1 MAGSEDGGGG
11 TGAMEEGRDAG
22 RQARYE
28 SSEDGGGGSD
38 RCSGGNDM
46 MSVQFMQKII
56 AEILGTYFMIFAG
69 CGSVVVNLST
79 AGTVTF
85 PGICAVWGLV
95 VMVLVYS
102 VGHISGAHF
111 NPAVTVAFA
120 TCGRFPWKQVPS
132 YAVAQ
137 VLGSTLAS
145 LTLRVVFGGATARE
159 HFFGTAPSGSD
170 AQAVA
175 LEFVIS
181 FYLMFVVSGVAT
193 DNRAIGEL
201 AGLAVGATVLLNV
214 LFAGPITGASMNPAR
229 TLGPAIVAGRYRS
242 VWVYV
247 VGPVCGTVAGAWAYN
262 LVRFTDKPLREIT
275 KSGSFLRSARI
286 NGSTT

>member
-1 MAGSEDGGGG
+1 
-11 TGAMEEGRDAG
+11 MEEGREG
-22 RQARYE
+22 EQQARYE
-28 SSEDGGGGSD
+28 SSEDGSSN
-38 RCSGGNDM
+38 RCSGNDM
-46 MSVQFMQKII
+46 ISVQFMQKIL
-56 AEILGTYFMIFAG
+56 AEVLGTYFMIFAG
-69 CGSVVVNLST
+69 CGSVVVNQST
-79 AGTVTF
+79 EGTVTF

-102 VGHISGAHF
+102 LGHISGAHF
-111 NPAVTVAFA
+111 NPAVTLAFA
-120 TCGRFPWKQVPS
+120 TCRRFPWKQVPS
-132 YAVAQ
+132 YVVAQ

-145 LTLRVVFGGATARE
+145 LTLRVVFGGGGGGAARE
-159 HFFGTAPSGSD
+159 HLFFGTSPAGSE
-170 AQAVA
+170 AQALA

-201 AGLAVGATVLLNV
+201 AGLAVGATVMLNV

-229 TLGPAIVAGRYRS
+229 SLGPAMVAGRYRGI
-242 VWVYV
+242 WVYV

-275 KSGSFLRSARI
+275 KSGSFLRSRTAARVAD
-286 NGSTT
+286 T